1 MERCAPI
8 RPPFPGEDVH
18 PGHGGNGSQG
28 LAPEAKGANGGQ
40 ILRPAELAGGMAQ
53 KGRGKLRWRD
63 AAAVIG
69 DAQIG
74 ETPVLYLHRNG
85 GGPGVQGVFQ
95 QLLGHAGRALHHL
108 AGGNE
113 VGYVRV

>member
-1 MERCAPI
+1 MAARSSARRSLLVAWRRKAVGRCD
-8 RPPFPGEDVH
+8 G
-18 PGHGGNGSQG
+18 
-28 LAPEAKGANGGQ
+28 
-40 ILRPAELAGGMAQ
+40 
-53 KGRGKLRWRD
+53 
-63 AAAVIG
+63 AAVIG